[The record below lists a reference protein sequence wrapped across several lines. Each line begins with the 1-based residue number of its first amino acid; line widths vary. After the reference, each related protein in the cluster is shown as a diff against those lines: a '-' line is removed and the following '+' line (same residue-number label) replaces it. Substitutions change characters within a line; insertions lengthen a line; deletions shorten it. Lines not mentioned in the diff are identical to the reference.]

1 MKKNEER
8 EESDEVE
15 RYEARTS
22 AVAIKKEIL
31 WFARSKLLRS
41 FPSRNFHPSR
51 KKVSEVHTKLGSYN
65 ASDDR

>member
-51 KKVSEVHTKLGSYN
+51 YRKSIPNWEVIMRPMI
-65 ASDDR
+65 DE